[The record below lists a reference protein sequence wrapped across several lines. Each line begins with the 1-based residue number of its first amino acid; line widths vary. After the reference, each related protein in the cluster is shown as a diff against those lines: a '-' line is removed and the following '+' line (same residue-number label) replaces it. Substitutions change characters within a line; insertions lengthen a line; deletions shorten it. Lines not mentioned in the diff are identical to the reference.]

1 MLVYIKLDGDF
12 VGHFFQKIETWLKL
26 YGNVQWGRV
35 VH

>member
-12 VGHFFQKIETWLKL
+12 VGHQKIETWLKL
-26 YGNVQWGRV
+26 YGNVQWGGV